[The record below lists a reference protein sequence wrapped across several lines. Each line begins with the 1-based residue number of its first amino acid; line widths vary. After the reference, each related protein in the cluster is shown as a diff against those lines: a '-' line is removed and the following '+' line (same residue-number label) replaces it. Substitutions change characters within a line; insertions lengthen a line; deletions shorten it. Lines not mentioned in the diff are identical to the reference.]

1 MDEGWVP
8 ADCKTTKFALSL
20 IYQKVHCQWCPLCL
34 VERELRADLKI
45 VQCPT
50 TNEWHIVS
58 DTFYGL
64 RIQIESVTD
73 AAARERDALSKQQ
86 SAAVTPQ
93 QQLKVTKL
101 GRRVA
106 TALSAKLSR
115 FQLRID
121 LYKQVPVTAAAIE
134 RTEALLRK
142 KYSCRT

>member
-1 MDEGWVP
+1 M
-8 ADCKTTKFALSL
+8 
-20 IYQKVHCQWCPLCL
+20 
-34 VERELRADLKI
+34 
-45 VQCPT
+45 
-50 TNEWHIVS
+50 S

-86 SAAVTPQ
+86 SAVVTPQ

>member
-1 MDEGWVP
+1 M
-8 ADCKTTKFALSL
+8 
-20 IYQKVHCQWCPLCL
+20 
-34 VERELRADLKI
+34 
-45 VQCPT
+45 
-50 TNEWHIVS
+50 S

-86 SAAVTPQ
+86 SAVVTTPQ

>member
-1 MDEGWVP
+1 M
-8 ADCKTTKFALSL
+8 
-20 IYQKVHCQWCPLCL
+20 
-34 VERELRADLKI
+34 
-45 VQCPT
+45 QCPT

-86 SAAVTPQ
+86 SAVVTPQ

-106 TALSAKLSR
+106 QLEAQLFTALSAKLSR

-134 RTEALLRK
+134 RTEASFERSK
-142 KYSCRT
+142 VK